1 MPRGPVRPNRQREI
15 LTGALLGLVL
25 AFGASFFLEY
35 LDNTL
40 KTPDDVRVHLG
51 APLLGVV
58 PETGQ
63 APADLLLQRNSTQST
78 FSEAYRV
85 IRTSLN
91 YSWPDASPRII
102 VVTST

>member
-1 MPRGPVRPNRQREI
+1 M
-15 LTGALLGLVL
+15 
-25 AFGASFFLEY
+25 FFLEY

-40 KTPDDVRVHLG
+40 KTPDDVRTHLG

-63 APADLLLQRNSTQST
+63 APADLIIQRSNTQNT

-85 IRTSLN
+85 VRTALN
-91 YSWPDASPRII
+91 YSWPNVAPRII
-102 VVTST
+102 LVSSTAPGEGKTLTSVNLALTLASAEGKV